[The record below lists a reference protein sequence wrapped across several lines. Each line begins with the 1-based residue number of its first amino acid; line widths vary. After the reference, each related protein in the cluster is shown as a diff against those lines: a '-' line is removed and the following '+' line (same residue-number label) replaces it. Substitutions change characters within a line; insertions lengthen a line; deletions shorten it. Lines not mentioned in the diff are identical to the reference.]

1 MITALHGFLTP
12 WLTCS
17 TVLCATISK
26 HIFSMGAF
34 PTKTH
39 VFMIVLELSQ
49 FLCITCLPSNRN
61 WPEILKNWY
70 CNEFT
75 WWIFFFSENELGL
88 HYNWYNVKLLLH
100 CFLRDLQWNLKVL
113 FSPSYIYI
121 YILLTTVTACSR
133 AIFFL
138 LEYICFL
145 VVPYLKCFCFV
156 QCLCTSDDG
165 DVEETSKYR
174 LCYYIYH
181 LSEQHRSIWPFW
193 SDMSAFKWKYSIF
206 WRNIG
211 LLTGKWCV
219 NKSVLSTSI
228 RLCIKYLILD

>member
-1 MITALHGFLTP
+1 M
-12 WLTCS
+12 
-17 TVLCATISK
+17 
-26 HIFSMGAF
+26 
-34 PTKTH
+34 
-39 VFMIVLELSQ
+39 
-49 FLCITCLPSNRN
+49 
-61 WPEILKNWY
+61 
-70 CNEFT
+70 
-75 WWIFFFSENELGL
+75 
-88 HYNWYNVKLLLH
+88 
-100 CFLRDLQWNLKVL
+100 
-113 FSPSYIYI
+113 

-145 VVPYLKCFCFV
+145 VVPYLKCFCLV

-165 DVEETSKYR
+165 NVEETSKYR

-211 LLTGKWCV
+211 LLTGKWYV
-219 NKSVLSTSI
+219 NKSVLSYFYPLVHQIFNSGLADPTIYESCKFWSGAVFLLLVFVCFI
-228 RLCIKYLILD
+228 WLPYWNREEFFFEGRRREEFKKQLMF